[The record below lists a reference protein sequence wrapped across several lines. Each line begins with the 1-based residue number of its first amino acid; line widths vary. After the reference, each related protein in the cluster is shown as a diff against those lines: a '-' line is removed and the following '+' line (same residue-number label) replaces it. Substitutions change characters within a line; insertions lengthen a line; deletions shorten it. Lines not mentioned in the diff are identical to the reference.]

1 MENVVLVVFVIIS
14 ASILISGIKIIYAV
28 GKGIIRAVFGL
39 ISGLVKI
46 ILAPFKKTRE
56 SF

>member
-1 MENVVLVVFVIIS
+1 MENVVLAVFVIIS

-46 ILAPFKKTRE
+46 IVAPFKKTRE